1 MSLSLFTDVGSTIK
15 RFLTIMFAISAGWS
29 RNGVP
34 VPTANVLD
42 SKNINV
48 VLEPHSDGPQTI
60 STPYGNYVKVQSAL
74 PAPIVVK
81 RK

>member
-1 MSLSLFTDVGSTIK
+1 MVF
-15 RFLTIMFAISAGWS
+15 ISAGWS
-29 RNGVP
+29 RNGAP
-34 VPTANVLD
+34 VGSANTID

-48 VLEPHSDGPQTI
+48 VIEPHADGPQTI

-74 PAPIVVK
+74 PAPILVK